1 MSTSVSQSDIASSNN
16 RLIGRRKNRDRTTKW
31 LLIAAATLLL
41 GLVFLLVI
49 TTQGNISG
57 SEFSPTH
64 FQQREF
70 HFYEIPLLHLQIT
83 PIRRKVT
90 TPVTASYL
98 KQMSLVPV
106 PKGQPVD
113 WHLVSI
119 SRGFSGTSDA
129 EAKLLTDQLNLS
141 PDGDLYWK
149 TWTADHPQLAAVFW
163 PVIQKLAER
172 ELYILMP
179 RLFVLAQTDQP
190 TSDLTAGDLQASID
204 AYLIDQYASLIKD
217 MVAADRTELAASLA
231 AEASADYP
239 QAANWSSFLVKAI
252 R

>member
-1 MSTSVSQSDIASSNN
+1 MSTSVSHSDPASTDN
-16 RLIGRRKNRDRTTKW
+16 RVFGRRKNRDRMTKW

-41 GLVFLLVI
+41 GLIVLLVI

-64 FQQREF
+64 FQQRDF

-83 PIRRKVT
+83 PIRRKVS
-90 TPVTASYL
+90 TPATASYL
-98 KQMSLVPV
+98 KQMSMVSVPQ
-106 PKGQPVD
+106 GQPVH

-129 EAKLLTDQLNLS
+129 DAKLLTDQLDLS

-149 TWTADHPQLAAVFW
+149 TWTADHPELAAVFW

-179 RLFVLAQTDQP
+179 RLFELAQADQP
-190 TSDLTAGDLQASID
+190 TSVLTPGDLQSSID
-204 AYLIDQYASLIKD
+204 TYLIDQYASLIQD
-217 MVAADRTELAASLA
+217 MVAADRKELAASLA
-231 AEASADYP
+231 AEAKADYP
-239 QAANWSSFLVKAI
+239 QAANWSSFLDESI
-252 R
+252 P